1 MSTILITHMMG
12 SPILRTTTQRSE
24 HLAAS
29 GIQVVRS
36 RANSLLRVG
45 AALLAIGSAVAAC
58 AAPAP
63 LSGSIKIQ
71 GSPSFLQVVSETGG
85 RFAEANPLV
94 RFNVALTG
102 TSDGIALLCDG
113 LAPLATAAREL
124 TEAEKTS
131 CQESNVSP
139 VRLLLARDAVV
150 LVTRPADGP
159 PRCLSYTALYA
170 LLGIESFGVN
180 TWDGSPLLPE
190 TEKASLPSGPLAIFG
205 PPPSSGIMEVIS
217 DQGLS
222 QEATTRGTEASTRG
236 DYTAFESEALVR
248 DSTLRTPGSLGVLTL
263 ADLNLKGRALS
274 PVSINTGDGCVEPST
289 RKVRS
294 ALYPLTRPSL
304 LFVSQQ
310 AVADSPALKE
320 FVDLMLDP
328 STTPAIKRSGGILP
342 TQAESAEVR
351 QIWASAVA
359 KAESNK

>member
-1 MSTILITHMMG
+1 MW
-12 SPILRTTTQRSE
+12 SPTPKTKAHRLE
-24 HLAAS
+24 HLAPNE
-29 GIQVVRS
+29 IEVPRS
-36 RANSLLRVG
+36 RVSSLLRRG
-45 AALLAIGSAVAAC
+45 IALLALGSAVAAC
-58 AAPAP
+58 SSPAP

-71 GSPSFLQVVSETGG
+71 GSPLFLEVVSETAG

-102 TSDGIALLCDG
+102 SSDGIALLCDG

-131 CQESNVSP
+131 CRESNVSP
-139 VRLLLARDAVV
+139 VRLLLARGAVV

-159 PRCLSYTALYA
+159 PRCLSYPALYA

-190 TEKASLPSGPLAIFG
+190 TEKATLPSGPLAIFG
-205 PPPSSGIMEVIS
+205 PPLSSGIMEVIS

-222 QEATTRGTEASTRG
+222 QEATTRGTEASARG

-248 DSTLRTPGSLGVLTL
+248 DSTIRTPGSLGVLTL
-263 ADLNLKGRALS
+263 AELNVKGRALS

-289 RKVRS
+289 RNVRS
-294 ALYPLTRPSL
+294 ALYPLTRPSF

-328 STTPAIKRSGGILP
+328 STTPAINRSGGILP
-342 TQAESAEVR
+342 TKSEATEVR

>member
-1 MSTILITHMMG
+1 MTR
-12 SPILRTTTQRSE
+12 SPILRTTTQCSE
-24 HLAAS
+24 HLVAS
-29 GIQVVRS
+29 GMPVIRS
-36 RANSLLRVG
+36 RASSLLRRG
-45 AALLAIGSAVAAC
+45 IALLAIGSAVAAC
-58 AAPAP
+58 ASPAP

-71 GSPSFLQVVSETGG
+71 GSASLLGVISDTAG
-85 RFAEANPLV
+85 RFADAHSLV
-94 RFNVALTG
+94 RFNIALIG
-102 TSDGIALLCDG
+102 SSDGIALLCDG
-113 LAPLATAAREL
+113 LAPLATAARDL
-124 TEAEKTS
+124 TEAEKRS
-131 CQESNVSP
+131 CRESNVSP
-139 VRLLLARDAVV
+139 VRLLLARDAVL

-159 PRCLSYTALYA
+159 PRCLSYPALYA

-222 QEATTRGTEASTRG
+222 QEAATRGTEASARG

-248 DSTLRTPGSLGVLTL
+248 DSTIRTPGSLGVLTL
-263 ADLNLKGRALS
+263 AGLDIKGRAIS
-274 PVSINTGDGCVEPST
+274 PVSIDTGDGCIEPTS
-289 RKVRS
+289 RNVRS
-294 ALYPLTRPSL
+294 AAYPLTRPSL

-310 AVADSPALKE
+310 AVADSPALKA

-342 TQAESAEVR
+342 TKAEATDVR
-351 QIWASAVA
+351 QTWASAVA

>member
-1 MSTILITHMMG
+1 MMR
-12 SPILRTTTQRSE
+12 SPIPLNTTQSSE
-24 HLAAS
+24 HPVAS
-29 GIQVVRS
+29 GIQVLRS
-36 RANSLLRVG
+36 NASPLLRRG
-45 AALLAIGSAVAAC
+45 IALLALGSVVAAC
-58 AAPAP
+58 ASSAP

-71 GSPSFLQVVSETGG
+71 GSPSFLQVVSETAG
-85 RFAEANPLV
+85 RFEETNPLV

-102 TSDGIALLCDG
+102 SSDGIALLCNG
-113 LAPLATAAREL
+113 LAPLATAARDL

-131 CQESNVSP
+131 CRESNVSP

-159 PRCLSYTALYA
+159 PRCLSYPALYA

-180 TWDGSPLLPE
+180 TWEGSPLIPE
-190 TEKASLPSGPLAIFG
+190 SERPSLPTGPLAIFG

-222 QEATTRGTEASTRG
+222 QEATTRGAEASSRG

-263 ADLNLKGRALS
+263 ADLSVKGRALS

-289 RKVRS
+289 RNVRS

-342 TQAESAEVR
+342 TKAETTEVR
-351 QIWASAVA
+351 QTWASAVA